1 MEDDGKSHGMAR
13 PRKAAPIGPRHG
25 CLFARTAAKAG
36 GMTAPSP
43 HRHPLHFGDFRAYL
57 IGRMTAVLAQYSMMI
72 VLGWQAYNIARET
85 MTTAGA
91 SAQLGLIGLA
101 QFLPLFFLTPL
112 TGWVADHYDRRMIT
126 RLTLT
131 MLTAAAGLLA
141 FATFEGWV
149 GLPLIFGIAVIV
161 GIARAFNGPAYGAL
175 APNLVPREV
184 LPNAIAI
191 SGVVW
196 QAGSIVG
203 PALGGYAYAATP
215 WGAYAL
221 AAILYGVALGAM
233 MLIGPVP
240 QAARDVTRHPI
251 RQMIDGLSYVR
262 SNRLVLATITLD
274 LFAVLLAGATALLPV
289 YARDI
294 LHVGSAGLGHL
305 AAAPGVGAGLMALWF
320 SFRPLRNEVGIKM
333 LGAVI
338 LFGIATIAF
347 GCTAFLPRSI
357 AMEFGIGALVILGAA
372 DMISVFV
379 RQSLVQLHTPDAMR
393 GRVSSLS
400 QLTIS
405 ASNELGEAE
414 SGFLAALVGPVAAV
428 TGGGIGAIV
437 ITLFWARLFPELRL
451 ARTFDPPDIRAA
463 DLSQEKAP

>member
-1 MEDDGKSHGMAR
+1 
-13 PRKAAPIGPRHG
+13 
-25 CLFARTAAKAG
+25 
-36 GMTAPSP
+36 MTSP
-43 HRHPLHFGDFRAYL
+43 PPRHPLRFAYFRAYL
-57 IGRMTAVLAQYSMMI
+57 VGRLMTVLAQYSMMI

-101 QFLPLFFLTPL
+101 QFLPLFLLTPV
-112 TGWVADHYDRRMIT
+112 TGWVADHYDRRIIT
-126 RLTLT
+126 RMTLTL
-131 MLTAAAGLLA
+131 LAIAAGVLA
-141 FATFEGWV
+141 FATYEGWV

-221 AAILYGVALGAM
+221 ASGLFALALGSM

-240 QAARDVTRHPI
+240 QPPRDLTRHPI
-251 RQMIDGLSYVR
+251 RQMIDGLTYVR
-262 SNRLVLATITLD
+262 TNRLVLATITLD

-305 AAAPGVGAGLMALWF
+305 AAAPGIGAGATALWF
-320 SFRPLRNEVGIKM
+320 SFRPMKSEVGLKM

-338 LFGIATIAF
+338 LFGIATIIF
-347 GCTAFLPRSI
+347 GCTAFLPRGI
-357 AMEFGIGALVILGAA
+357 AMEVGIGALIVLGAA

-428 TGGGIGAIV
+428 IGGGIGAIV
-437 ITLFWARLFPELRL
+437 ITLLWAKLFPELRL
-451 ARTFDPPDIRAA
+451 ARTFDPPDISPA
-463 DLSQEKAP
+463 DKIQEKAS

>member
-1 MEDDGKSHGMAR
+1 MTVPD
-13 PRKAAPIGPRHG
+13 APP
-25 CLFARTAAKAG
+25 
-36 GMTAPSP
+36 
-43 HRHPLHFGDFRAYL
+43 RHPLRFPDFRAYL
-57 IGRMTAVLAQYSMMI
+57 VGRLCAVLAQYGMMI

-101 QFLPLFFLTPL
+101 QFLPLFFLTPI
-112 TGWVADHYDRRMIT
+112 TGWVADHFDRRIIT
-126 RLTLT
+126 RITLSV
-131 MLTAAAGLLA
+131 LAASSGLLA
-141 FATFEGWV
+141 FATYEGWV
-149 GLPLIFGIAVIV
+149 SLPLIFGMAVIV
-161 GIARAFNGPAYGAL
+161 GTARAFNGPAYGAL
-175 APNLVPREV
+175 APNLVPLAV

-191 SGVVW
+191 SSVAW
-196 QAGSIVG
+196 QAGMIAG

-221 AAILYGVALGAM
+221 AAGLFTVALGAM
-233 MLIGPVP
+233 LLIGPVP
-240 QAARDVTRHPI
+240 QPPRQTGRHPV
-251 RQMIDGLSYVR
+251 RQMIDGFAYVKG
-262 SNRLVLATITLD
+262 NRLVLATITLD

-294 LHVGSAGLGHL
+294 LHVGSTGLGHL
-305 AAAPGVGAGLMALWF
+305 AAAPGIGAAVTALWF
-320 SFRPLRNEVGIKM
+320 SFRPMKSEVGLKM

-338 LFGIATIAF
+338 LFGIATIIF
-347 GCTAFLPRSI
+347 GSTAFLSRDI
-357 AMEFGIGALVILGAA
+357 AMPVGLGSLVVLGGA
-372 DMISVFV
+372 DMVSVFV

-428 TGGGIGAIV
+428 IGGGVGAII
-437 ITLFWARLFPELRL
+437 ITLLWSRLFPELRL
-451 ARTFDPPDIRAA
+451 ARSFDPPDIGRAEI
-463 DLSQEKAP
+463 SQEKAS

>member
-1 MEDDGKSHGMAR
+1 
-13 PRKAAPIGPRHG
+13 
-25 CLFARTAAKAG
+25 
-36 GMTAPSP
+36 MTSP
-43 HRHPLHFGDFRAYL
+43 PPRHPLRFAYFRAYL
-57 IGRMTAVLAQYSMMI
+57 VGRLMTVLAQYSMMI

-101 QFLPLFFLTPL
+101 QFLPLFLLTPV
-112 TGWVADHYDRRMIT
+112 TGWVADHYDRRIIT
-126 RLTLT
+126 RMTLTL
-131 MLTAAAGLLA
+131 LAIAAGVLA
-141 FATFEGWV
+141 FATYDGWV

-221 AAILYGVALGAM
+221 ASGLFALALGSM

-240 QAARDVTRHPI
+240 QPPRDLTRHPI
-251 RQMIDGLSYVR
+251 RQMIDGLTYVR
-262 SNRLVLATITLD
+262 TNRLVLATITLD

-305 AAAPGVGAGLMALWF
+305 AAAPGIGAGATALWF
-320 SFRPLRNEVGIKM
+320 SFRPMKSEVGLKM

-338 LFGIATIAF
+338 LFGIATIIF
-347 GCTAFLPRSI
+347 GCTAFLPRGI
-357 AMEFGIGALVILGAA
+357 AMEVGIGALIVLGAA
-372 DMISVFV
+372 DLISVFV

-428 TGGGIGAIV
+428 IGGGIGAIV
-437 ITLFWARLFPELRL
+437 ITLLWAKLFPELRL
-451 ARTFDPPDIRAA
+451 ARTFDPPDISPA
-463 DLSQEKAP
+463 DKIQEKAS

>member
-1 MEDDGKSHGMAR
+1 M
-13 PRKAAPIGPRHG
+13 
-25 CLFARTAAKAG
+25 
-36 GMTAPSP
+36 
-43 HRHPLHFGDFRAYL
+43 
-57 IGRMTAVLAQYSMMI
+57 LAQYGMMI

-85 MTTAGA
+85 MSTAGA

-101 QFLPLFFLTPL
+101 QFLPLFFLTPV
-112 TGWVADHYDRRMIT
+112 TGWVADHFDRRIIT
-126 RLTLT
+126 RITLTL
-131 MLTAAAGLLA
+131 LAISSALLA
-141 FATFEGWV
+141 FATYEGWV
-149 GLPLIFGIAVIV
+149 SLPLIFVTAVIV

-191 SGVVW
+191 SSVAW
-196 QAGSIVG
+196 QTGMIAG
-203 PALGGYAYAATP
+203 PAVGGYAYAATP

-221 AAILYGVALGAM
+221 AAALYLVALGGM
-233 MLIGPVP
+233 MLIGKVP
-240 QAARDVTRHPI
+240 QPPRDTSRHPL
-251 RQMIDGLSYVR
+251 RQMIDGFTYVR
-262 SNRLVLATITLD
+262 GNRLVLATITLD

-294 LHVGSAGLGHL
+294 LHVGSRGLGHL
-305 AAAPGVGAGLMALWF
+305 AASPGIGAGLMALWF
-320 SFRPLRNEVGIKM
+320 SFRPMKKEVGLKM
-333 LGAVI
+333 LGAVV
-338 LFGIATIAF
+338 LFGIATISF
-347 GCTAFLPRSI
+347 GCTAFAPKWMAVEMGVASLI
-357 AMEFGIGALVILGAA
+357 ILGAA

-379 RQSLVQLHTPDAMR
+379 RQSLVQLHTPDEMR

-428 TGGGIGAIV
+428 IGGGIGAII
-437 ITLFWARLFPELRL
+437 ITLIWARLFPELRL

-463 DLSQEKAP
+463 DHSQEKSS

>member
-1 MEDDGKSHGMAR
+1 MHTPDDD
-13 PRKAAPIGPRHG
+13 P
-25 CLFARTAAKAG
+25 
-36 GMTAPSP
+36 
-43 HRHPLHFGDFRAYL
+43 RHPLRIANFRAYL
-57 IGRMTAVLAQYSMMI
+57 VGRLSAVLAQYAMMI

-85 MTTAGA
+85 MSTAQSA
-91 SAQLGLIGLA
+91 AQLGLIGLA
-101 QFLPLFFLTPL
+101 QFLPLFFLTPV
-112 TGWVADHYDRRMIT
+112 TGWVADHFDRRKIT
-126 RLTLT
+126 RITLTL
-131 MLTAAAGLLA
+131 LTISSGLLA
-141 FATFEGWV
+141 FATYEGWV
-149 GLPLIFGIAVIV
+149 SLPLIFGIAVIV

-175 APNLVPREV
+175 APNLVPPKV

-191 SGVVW
+191 SSVAW
-196 QAGSIVG
+196 QTGMIAG

-221 AAILYGVALGAM
+221 AASLYAVALAGM

-240 QAARDVTRHPI
+240 QPPRDTSRHPI
-251 RQMIDGLSYVR
+251 RQMIDGFRYVR
-262 SNRLVLATITLD
+262 GNRLVLATITLD

-305 AAAPGVGAGLMALWF
+305 AAAPAIGAATMALWF
-320 SFRPLRNEVGIKM
+320 SVKPMKTEVGLKM

-338 LFGIATIAF
+338 LFGLATIVF
-347 GCTAFLPRSI
+347 GSTAFLPRGI
-357 AMEFGIGALVILGAA
+357 AMEVGIGALVILGGA
-372 DMISVFV
+372 DMVSVFV

-414 SGFLAALVGPVAAV
+414 SGFLAALVGPVPAV
-428 TGGGIGAIV
+428 IGGGIGAII
-437 ITLFWARLFPELRL
+437 ITILWARLFPELRL

-463 DLSQEKAP
+463 DHNQETAK